1 MVEPQESSTRSKI
14 LKKQQNSAGKIMNE
28 GRKLPEEM
36 VAAAEQKSAG
46 FRSLKAE
53 IDDEMAKVHEA
64 LEKVRRKI
72 HENIV
77 SDENK
82 DGLLIGNYDDYL
94 KCLEMNYRNLEL
106 LLRKDDAKWAED
118 VEIAKREAREINEQL
133 QALLDR

>member
-1 MVEPQESSTRSKI
+1 
-14 LKKQQNSAGKIMNE
+14 
-28 GRKLPEEM
+28 M

-94 KCLEMNYRNLEL
+94 KCLEMNYRDLEL
-106 LLRKDDAKWAED
+106 IFRKDEAKWT
-118 VEIAKREAREINEQL
+118 
-133 QALLDR
+133 